1 MRKLKAEELIQ
12 SFKESKLKKKSKN
25 TVEAYI
31 SDLNQFFTYL
41 ENGFD
46 SVTNDDIE
54 NYKRFLLSKCMMP
67 KTINRKLVSIRQ
79 FIEYLNTSKEYDKKL
94 CIEIEQL
101 KVQKQEYLE
110 ELLTISDFER
120 LVRLAERE
128 EDYRAIA
135 IFYTLYLTGLRVSEL
150 ITLKV
155 SDKDK
160 KTIVVKGKG
169 DKYRDIFVPERLV
182 DYLNQYIKV
191 RKHNPTDYLFLND
204 IQNTPMSRQ
213 SIHNEIKKY
222 AGLSK
227 VKLSRAHAH
236 NFRHLYC
243 LRLVEKGLTIDE
255 IANLAGHTN
264 INTTRIYTRKTKQ
277 DLVNVI
283 KKL

>member
-1 MRKLKAEELIQ
+1 MIKLKAVDLIHN
-12 SFKESKLKKKSKN
+12 FKDSKLKKKSKN
-25 TVEAYI
+25 TVDAYI
-31 SDLNQFFTYL
+31 SDLNQFFL
-41 ENGFD
+41 FLNKDFD
-46 SVTNDDIE
+46 FVTNEDIE
-54 NYKRFLLSKCMMP
+54 YYKSYLLGRCMMP

-79 FIEYLNTSKEYDKKL
+79 FIEYLNVSKEYNRKI

-101 KVQKQEYLE
+101 KIQKQEYLE
-110 ELLTISDFER
+110 DLLNISDFER

-128 EDYRAIA
+128 EDYRAVA

-160 KTIVVKGKG
+160 KTITVKGKG
-169 DKYRDIFVPERLV
+169 DKYRDIFVPDRLV

-191 RKHNPTDYLFLND
+191 RKHKPTDYLFLNTEK
-204 IQNTPMSRQ
+204 NTPMSRQ
-213 SIHNEIKKY
+213 SVHNEIKKY

-227 VKLSRAHAH
+227 VKLTKAHAH

-243 LRLVEKGLTIDE
+243 LRLVEEGLSIDE